1 VSKAIVDFVV
11 QHNID
16 KIVLGSSSRNAFTRY
31 FFYDTTTSVHHLYY
45 LKIFAV
51 LFLAQICHALMSSIF
66 SLTVAGQFGK
76 WMWLH
81 LLQSMHQTSVQCM

>member
-1 VSKAIVDFVV
+1 VPKAIVDFVV
-11 QHNID
+11 QHNVD

-31 FFYDTTTSVHHLYY
+31 FIYDTTTSVHNL
-45 LKIFAV
+45 LSKNICSP
-51 LFLAQICHALMSSIF
+51 QNCHALMSSIF

-81 LLQSMHQTSVQCM
+81 LLLSMHQTFVQCMS